1 MRTRGEGVKKI
12 ISGCSL
18 TLFHW
23 FDTCCKLNYYPIV
36 KDLKGPVST
45 TPRNDPNLLKDPE
58 QADAPP
64 AKVHANPSGDKR
76 KFSGYKK
83 HGGIAGNRFG
93 TLNLTSS
100 KAAVGSKLD
109 KKRKKS
115 GKDRKRNATLTT
127 GIQSEQAA
135 AAAAVVGSL
144 STSTGSF
151 R

>member
-1 MRTRGEGVKKI
+1 M
-12 ISGCSL
+12 
-18 TLFHW
+18 
-23 FDTCCKLNYYPIV
+23 
-36 KDLKGPVST
+36 
-45 TPRNDPNLLKDPE
+45 
-58 QADAPP
+58 
-64 AKVHANPSGDKR
+64 HANPSGDKR

-83 HGGIAGNRFG
+83 HGGITGNRFG

-115 GKDRKRNATLTT
+115 GKDRKRNATLTS
-127 GIQSEQAA
+127 GIQSEQSA